1 VRSGGVHPQ
10 HVKTT
15 TREWLDGLRAFAV
28 EHRIAKPL
36 AAPSPDT
43 AAAWAAERSIL
54 GAALATRLADLEP
67 LRAARASS
75 PGADPDPAVVLTTSA
90 PGIVAAEA
98 IIDGSPDLAALV
110 GDRLV
115 AVVELE
121 YRRYCMRNPDD
132 AHRHHVTLWNWVK
145 TRVPEQRQAEFARHR
160 LAPGEAWWLH
170 REGVAGAGA
179 LDRRASHLWK
189 WNGRHAA
196 LLEPFVVEF
205 SVPRVGR

>member
-1 VRSGGVHPQ
+1 M
-10 HVKTT
+10 KTA
-15 TREWLDGLRAFAV
+15 TRDWLDGLRAFAA

-36 AAPSPDT
+36 ATPASAT

-67 LRAARASS
+67 LRAARASLA
-75 PGADPDPAVVLTTSA
+75 GADPDPAVVLTTSPA
-90 PGIVAAEA
+90 GIVAAEA
-98 IIDGSPDLAALV
+98 ILEGSPDLAALV

-115 AVVELE
+115 AVTELE
-121 YRRYCMRNPDD
+121 YRHWCMRHPDD
-132 AHRHHVTLWNWVK
+132 DQLLHLTLWNWIK
-145 TRVPEQRQAEFARHR
+145 SHVPERRLAEFARHR
-160 LAPGEAWWLH
+160 LGSGESYWLH

-196 LLEPFVVEF
+196 LLEPCVSEF
-205 SVPRVGR
+205 SVPRVGDG